1 MFKLP
6 PEPIVSLAGYA
17 FLIEKF
23 SIELPEL
30 EIITAIGTK
39 NKKSF
44 VENWMILSILN
55 KPVNDT
61 LHTHLE
67 FALKFEGINLLV
79 LSKLFQIIDSRE
91 FTEILKLE
99 PNSKYTRQMWFLY
112 EWLTESLLDIE
123 DVNPK
128 LRYENLVNAKLQ
140 YPNTISIDSKRHKI
154 RNNLPGNKNFCPLIR
169 RTQQLESFLQQDIK
183 KRIYQN
189 IGKVHPDLL
198 MRAAAFLLLDDSQ
211 ASYVIEGQTPP
222 HNRAERWARIIGSAG
237 QFPLGLSELEHLQ
250 KEVIPDDRFIKM
262 GYRKEGGFIGTRDR
276 QSSMPIPVHIS
287 AKSQD
292 LKLLMPGLIEA
303 ASLFKKSNYPAILAA
318 TVIAFGFVFI
328 HPFEDAN
335 GRIHRYLIH
344 HVLSETGF
352 TPAGIVFPISVVI
365 LRRILDY
372 KKVLEAYSKPILPY
386 IEWRPTQNGN
396 VEILNE
402 TIDFYRYF
410 DATTQAEFLCECIEE
425 TIDKALPAEI
435 DYLKKYDLM
444 KGFINSYLE
453 MPDHMIDLLINF
465 LNQNQGKLSKRAR
478 TKEFAKLSEKEVTS
492 LETKFSE
499 VFAVSMN
506 L

>member
-1 MFKLP
+1 
-6 PEPIVSLAGYA
+6 
-17 FLIEKF
+17 
-23 SIELPEL
+23 
-30 EIITAIGTK
+30 
-39 NKKSF
+39 
-44 VENWMILSILN
+44 
-55 KPVNDT
+55 
-61 LHTHLE
+61 
-67 FALKFEGINLLV
+67 
-79 LSKLFQIIDSRE
+79 
-91 FTEILKLE
+91 
-99 PNSKYTRQMWFLY
+99 
-112 EWLTESLLDIE
+112 
-123 DVNPK
+123 
-128 LRYENLVNAKLQ
+128 
-140 YPNTISIDSKRHKI
+140 
-154 RNNLPGNKNFCPLIR
+154 
-169 RTQQLESFLQQDIK
+169 
-183 KRIYQN
+183 
-189 IGKVHPDLL
+189 
-198 MRAAAFLLLDDSQ
+198 
-211 ASYVIEGQTPP
+211 
-222 HNRAERWARIIGSAG
+222 
-237 QFPLGLSELEHLQ
+237 
-250 KEVIPDDRFIKM
+250 M

-478 TKEFAKLSEKEVTS
+478 AKEFAKLSEKEVTS
-492 LETKFSE
+492 LEAKFSE